1 MDLNPDSYS
10 LNEITNFFNLKQ
22 SSKSAA
28 LCKVLDGTIKVGDA
42 LKIITTGAY
51 FYKNQKYL
59 TICLVK
65 NLSISVARYTIR
77 ISKISK
83 TNLALLEGLEYKSK
97 EDGVF
102 IGLYTPPVYFDWLK
116 FSIKRSLMNSR
127 IEAIL
132 KILIKPKSI
141 KNINPLFKIL
151 RVCSQIYPNL
161 TCKIKSNGN
170 IILSTTSELYLDCIL
185 ENIKEYIG
193 KIEFEISDPYVPIK
207 EIISNDEGYRCKFS
221 NNDLI
226 LWIKNSSIKKKA
238 AFPIL
243 GFLNLFEKV
252 SIFKKAFLINSI
264 SGGYLSFILQKKQG
278 LNKKNSNNIWITE
291 YDFID
296 SQHSYLKGESRL
308 TFSAQQKSIMISE
321 FKQIFSKGS
330 TMFEPLDKIEFFVAG
345 GGQYPEV
352 LLRKLSCNF
361 REEITMNISEI
372 KTTCQEPSFLGEI
385 ILPDSYLSIVLKYLK
400 KKLAKITSYD
410 TFFWEK
416 IVIIRIQILGSMYLD
431 FKNELS
437 VLTRGETHCFFLFDS
452 WKSCL

>member
-1 MDLNPDSYS
+1 M
-10 LNEITNFFNLKQ
+10 
-22 SSKSAA
+22 
-28 LCKVLDGTIKVGDA
+28 
-42 LKIITTGAY
+42 
-51 FYKNQKYL
+51 
-59 TICLVK
+59 
-65 NLSISVARYTIR
+65 
-77 ISKISK
+77 
-83 TNLALLEGLEYKSK
+83 
-97 EDGVF
+97 
-102 IGLYTPPVYFDWLK
+102 
-116 FSIKRSLMNSR
+116 
-127 IEAIL
+127 
-132 KILIKPKSI
+132 
-141 KNINPLFKIL
+141 
-151 RVCSQIYPNL
+151 
-161 TCKIKSNGN
+161 
-170 IILSTTSELYLDCIL
+170 
-185 ENIKEYIG
+185 
-193 KIEFEISDPYVPIK
+193 
-207 EIISNDEGYRCKFS
+207 
-221 NNDLI
+221 
-226 LWIKNSSIKKKA
+226 
-238 AFPIL
+238 
-243 GFLNLFEKV
+243 
-252 SIFKKAFLINSI
+252 
-264 SGGYLSFILQKKQG
+264 
-278 LNKKNSNNIWITE
+278 
-291 YDFID
+291 
-296 SQHSYLKGESRL
+296 